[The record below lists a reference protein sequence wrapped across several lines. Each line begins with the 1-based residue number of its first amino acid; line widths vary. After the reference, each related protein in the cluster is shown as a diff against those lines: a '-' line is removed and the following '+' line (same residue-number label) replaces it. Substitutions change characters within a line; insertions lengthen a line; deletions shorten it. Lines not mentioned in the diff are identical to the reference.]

1 MGNNFKDTD
10 IKNRTYSFFDAMIIT
25 KNLDPSKIKIGKK
38 SYKSII
44 YYNGQVTA
52 SDLWYIKIN
61 KVKPLYL
68 IINESKGVL
77 WRNQCK

>member
-1 MGNNFKDTD
+1 MGNNFKDID

-44 YYNGQVTA
+44 YYNRQVTA
-52 SDLWYIKIN
+52 SDL
-61 KVKPLYL
+61 
-68 IINESKGVL
+68 
-77 WRNQCK
+77 

>member
-1 MGNNFKDTD
+1 MGNNFKDID

-52 SDLWYIKIN
+52 SDL
-61 KVKPLYL
+61 
-68 IINESKGVL
+68 
-77 WRNQCK
+77 